1 MSTYTSDD
9 NVEPA
14 RIATFK
20 RLRKQWRREGVV
32 SFSGTGSDFFRDD
45 APERVRR

>member
-9 NVEPA
+9 NVEAA
-14 RIATFK
+14 RITTFK
-20 RLRKQWRREGVV
+20 RARKQWRREGQV
-32 SFSGTGSDFFRDD
+32 SFSDNGSDFFRDD